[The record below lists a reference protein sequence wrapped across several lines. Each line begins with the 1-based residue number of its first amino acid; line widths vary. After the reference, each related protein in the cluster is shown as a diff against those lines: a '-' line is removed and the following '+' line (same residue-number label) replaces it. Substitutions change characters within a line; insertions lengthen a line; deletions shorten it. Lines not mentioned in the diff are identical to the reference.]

1 MNAKP
6 PLNQPDGP
14 PPKVVS
20 EPTLKRLPL
29 YHRFL
34 KEWQAAGHATVSC
47 TDIGQ
52 DLALDPT
59 QVRKDL
65 ESVGVAGR
73 PRIGY
78 ILANVTGELE
88 KFLGWNN
95 VHEAFLV
102 GAGSMG
108 SALLGYRKFEQCGLK
123 IVSAFDLDPSK
134 IGTKIHGK
142 HVLPLEKLPNLA
154 QRMHVLIGI
163 LTVPAPAAQAVAD
176 LMVAGG
182 IRAIWNFAPIRLR
195 APEHVIVHNEDLYCS
210 LAALSQKLFAAL
222 QNRPQITAP
231 QTGTATARSPQINR

>member
-1 MNAKP
+1 MKIVP
-6 PLNQPDGP
+6 
-14 PPKVVS
+14 

-34 KEWQAAGHATVSC
+34 KEWQAAGHETVSC

-52 DLALDPT
+52 DLGLDPT

-65 ESVGVAGR
+65 ESVGAVGR

-78 ILANVTGELE
+78 VLSNLTGELE
-88 KFLGWNN
+88 QFLGWNN
-95 VHEAFLV
+95 VNDAFLV

-123 IVSAFDLDPSK
+123 IVAAFDLDPSK
-134 IGTKIHGK
+134 IGTRIHGK
-142 HVLPLEKLPNLA
+142 HVLALAKLPNLA
-154 QRMHVLIGI
+154 QRMHILIGI
-163 LTVPAPAAQAVAD
+163 ITVPGTEAQAVAD

-182 IRAIWNFAPIRLR
+182 IRAIWNFAPVRLH

-210 LAALSQKLFAAL
+210 LAALSQKLFANL
-222 QNRPQITAP
+222 QNTPVN
-231 QTGTATARSPQINR
+231 TGLKSKAAAAAALSN